1 MFPVS
6 LYHEDGVTY
15 LLQGE
20 ITTDFKRRYNQAILR
35 VNSTIV
41 SGGSYDNPEIRQ
53 NAVYINGNNTE
64 LDYEIQKINDETKE
78 IFTIL
83 NDFLTKVKLQMGYN
97 E

>member
-35 VNSTIV
+35 VNSPNV

-53 NAVYINGNNTE
+53 NCVYINGTYNE
-64 LDYEIQKINDETKE
+64 VDYNIQRLNDPTKE
-78 IFTIL
+78 YFVTL
-83 NDFLTKVKLQMGYN
+83 NDFLTKVKIQMGYN